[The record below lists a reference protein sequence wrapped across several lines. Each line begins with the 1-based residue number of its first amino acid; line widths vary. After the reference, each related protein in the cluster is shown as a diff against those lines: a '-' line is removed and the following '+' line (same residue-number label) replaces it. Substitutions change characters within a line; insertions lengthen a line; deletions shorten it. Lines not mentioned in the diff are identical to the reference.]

1 MSAAIDI
8 VRRAL
13 VGFVGVVGAIAL
25 GLGGLAGCLSVPDSP
40 QPMCETTSQC
50 DHDNGEICDEGV
62 CWGNPPAGPFAAVV
76 SPPSTRHDLVPL
88 EILAAPI
95 DGDGWLGDIALEPAV
110 RMTGRVTPF
119 CPPPMG
125 GCEVTLAATITVT
138 RGSQF
143 HGGPGFKSV
152 TTVEAGS
159 TSFSIPVPRTRPGED
174 PYTVTIVVDVGR
186 EVLGGS
192 PALPLPPLRFQVAMP
207 DSAAIKAEV
216 GGLDLPVLSG
226 TLLDNSGRGLAGYR
240 VAALGRWELGAP
252 AVEVSTIDF
261 TDGNGAYAVT
271 LSDDLVGPVELV
283 ARPTGA
289 AVAPTVH
296 LANIDPG
303 KSSARS
309 VTVPNTLG
317 SPRAITVQVT
327 GLDQSGK
334 ITQVSGALVSV
345 SGVSTKTLT
354 SFTVSD
360 DEVTDGEGMAT
371 IQVLDGVDLAGTY
384 RMSITPPAGSSLGV
398 LFDQRLAITGQPI
411 TTRLG
416 SRIALR
422 GKVVDAHGVA
432 VRNAAITARPSLRFL
447 WTLDAAPQSFVAA
460 VPAATSVTP
469 DTGEFVVWVD
479 ANVAQVWGH
488 YDLLIEPPP
497 GVRAPTYVKTEFELP
512 RDNTLAAVSL
522 SEITLPEAAFVRGR
536 ITAPNGEWLDKAELK
551 LYQVAASDGLC
562 AEVAHAPVSCP
573 IPAQLRGRG
582 TSDGDGI
589 VRLTLPR

>member
-1 MSAAIDI
+1 MTAAIDI
-8 VRRAL
+8 RCPVRRAARLACVGL
-13 VGFVGVVGAIAL
+13 VGFVA
-25 GLGGLAGCLSVPDSP
+25 LAGCLSVPDAP

-50 DHDNGEICDEGV
+50 DHGRGEVCDEGV
-62 CWGNPPAGPFAAVV
+62 CWGNPPPGPFAAVV

-88 EILAAPI
+88 EILTATI
-95 DGDGWLGDIALEPAV
+95 GEDGWFGEIALEPAV

-119 CPPPMG
+119 CPPPMT
-125 GCEVTLAATITVT
+125 GCEAVTLGATITVT
-138 RGSQF
+138 QASQF
-143 HGGPGFKSV
+143 HGGPGFKTV
-152 TTVEAGS
+152 ATVEAGA
-159 TSFSIPVPRTRPGED
+159 TSFAIPVPRTQPGED
-174 PYTVTIVVDVGR
+174 PYTVTIVADVGR
-186 EVLGGS
+186 EILGGS
-192 PALPLPPLRFQVAMP
+192 SALPLPPLRFQVAMP
-207 DSAAIKAEV
+207 DSVTVKAEI

-226 TLLDNSGRGLAGYR
+226 TLVDNSGRGLSQYR

-261 TDGNGAYAVT
+261 TDANGAYAVT

-296 LANIDPG
+296 LSNIDPSR
-303 KSSARS
+303 SSSRS

-317 SPRAITVQVT
+317 SPRALTVEVT
-327 GLDQSGK
+327 GLDQSGRIK
-334 ITQVSGALVSV
+334 PVSGALVSV

-360 DEVTDGEGMAT
+360 DEVTDGEGKAT
-371 IQVLDGVDLAGTY
+371 IQLLDGVDLAGTY

-422 GKVVDAHGVA
+422 GKVLDARGEPLP
-432 VRNAAITARPSLRFL
+432 NAAITARPSLRFL

-460 VPAATSVTP
+460 VPAATAVTVES
-469 DTGEFVVWVD
+469 GEFVVWVD

-497 GVRAPTYVKTEFELP
+497 GVRAPTYVRSEFELP

-522 SEITLPEAAFVRGR
+522 SEITLPEAAFIHGR
-536 ITAPNGEWLDKAELK
+536 ITAPNGDWLEKAELK
-551 LYQVAASDGLC
+551 LYQASTSDGLC
-562 AEVAHAPVSCP
+562 AEVAHAPMSCP
-573 IPAQLRGRG
+573 IPAQLQGRG
-582 TSDGDGI
+582 TSDIDGI